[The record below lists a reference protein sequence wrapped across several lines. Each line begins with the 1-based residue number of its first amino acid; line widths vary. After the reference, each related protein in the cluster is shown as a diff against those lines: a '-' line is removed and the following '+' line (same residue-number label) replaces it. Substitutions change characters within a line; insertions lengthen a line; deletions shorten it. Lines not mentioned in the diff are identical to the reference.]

1 MSPRFQLTLLTN
13 PQWKLSMTTRFQLTL
28 LTNPY
33 TAYSTSHPF
42 RCKTKDIVKQCVLQI
57 LDEVN
62 VTRVR
67 KWV

>member
-1 MSPRFQLTLLTN
+1 MS
-13 PQWKLSMTTRFQLTL
+13 TRFQLTL

-42 RCKTKDIVKQCVLQI
+42 RCKTKDVVKRCVLRI

-62 VTRVR
+62 VTRCILRILDEVNGYKMR
-67 KWV
+67 IAHFG